1 MKSYAK
7 MREFAMTHGYSSD
20 ATTESPELPSLSI
33 TLATK
38 RPVAKSEASRRFV
51 KNLKTIADLKL
62 RDGVSDNI
70 IASRFGIPVRAFK
83 RLC

>member
-20 ATTESPELPSLSI
+20 ATTENQEFPSVSI
-33 TLATK
+33 TLAPK
-38 RPVAKSEASRRFV
+38 RPIVKSEAARRFV
-51 KNLKTIADLKL
+51 KNMKSIADLKL
-62 RDGVSDNI
+62 HHGVSDNI
-70 IASRFGIPVRAFK
+70 IASRFGIPIPAFK